1 MMRLRNIVH
10 TRWFILPDAKAV
22 GAVRRYVMTGR
33 VRRGMEQTESQ
44 SPVTHMKPVMHQPS
58 IRLLP
63 APCIWWELGHIVS
76 IELLQPSE
84 QVGQLWNADCDGNLN
99 QPRCHSRLSPR
110 GHRMMVSGD

>member
-1 MMRLRNIVH
+1 MRLRNIVH

-44 SPVTHMKPVMHQPS
+44 SSVTHMKPVIHQPS

-63 APCIWWELGHIVS
+63 APCIWWELGHTVS

-84 QVGQLWNADCDGNLN
+84 QVSQPENCDCNGNLS
-99 QPRCHSRLSPR
+99 QALCHSLLSSRGPR
-110 GHRMMVSGD
+110 MIVSGG

>member
-1 MMRLRNIVH
+1 MRLRNIVH

-44 SPVTHMKPVMHQPS
+44 SSVTHMKPVMHQPS
-58 IRLLP
+58 IRRLP
-63 APCIWWELGHIVS
+63 APCMRWELGHIVS

-99 QPRCHSRLSPR
+99 QPRCHSRLSSRGPR
-110 GHRMMVSGD
+110 MIVSGD